1 MTTDETPETP
11 APDAA
16 EETPEIPE
24 VPEDGDTFPREY
36 VEKLRREAAESRTKA
51 KRADELAERVLRL
64 EVAAT
69 GRLAD
74 PADLPYDAALLDD
87 PAALKAAIDGL
98 LQAKPH
104 LASRR
109 PRGDVDQGVRE
120 TPTPSAGWGSLFG

>member
-11 APDAA
+11 APD
-16 EETPEIPE
+16 ET
-24 VPEDGDTFPREY
+24 PEDGDLFPREY

-74 PADLPYDAALLDD
+74 PADLPYDVALLDD
-87 PAALKAAIDGL
+87 PEALTAAIDAL
-98 LQAKPH
+98 LTAKPH

-109 PRGDVDQGVRE
+109 PRGNVDQGVRE
-120 TPTPSAGWGSLFG
+120 TPAPTAGWGSLFG